1 MPEVDDYF
9 AGLEPSA
16 REAFE
21 QVRSLALEVVPDAS
35 QGTTYGMAA
44 LTYEGKPLLAF
55 YAAKKHLSL
64 FPCSGWVVDAV
75 RDRLEGY
82 SLARGTVRFTPEHPL
97 PDDVVRD
104 LVAIRVHEIRHGRT
118 PREDQA

>member
-9 AGLEPSA
+9 AGLEPPA
-16 REAFE
+16 RAAFE
-21 QVRSLALEVVPDAS
+21 HVRTLALEVVPEAG

-44 LTYEGKPLLAF
+44 LTCDGKPLLAF
-55 YAAKKHLSL
+55 RAAKEHLSV

-75 RDRLEGY
+75 RDRLQGY
-82 SLARGTVRFTPEHPL
+82 SLARGTVRFTPDYPL

-104 LVAIRVHEIRHGRT
+104 LVATRVHEIRYGRG
-118 PREDQA
+118 PRQP

>member
-9 AGLEPSA
+9 AGLDIPA
-16 REAFE
+16 RRAFE
-21 QVRSLALEVVPDAS
+21 HVRALALEVAPEAG

-44 LTYEGKPLLAF
+44 MTYDGKPLLAF

-82 SLARGTVRFTPEHPL
+82 SLARGTVRFTADHPL

-104 LVAIRVHEIRHGRT
+104 LVATRVHEIRHGRT
-118 PREDQA
+118 PR